1 MPVLQTIVA
10 NIVIKVNGQT
20 KLLIS
25 FQGCLYE
32 NFDWMIS
39 SRKNASESSLSLYSF
54 SCNISSMTQTNQKTQ
69 ISITTK

>member
-1 MPVLQTIVA
+1 MPVLQTMVA

-32 NFDWMIS
+32 NFDWTIC
-39 SRKNASESSLSLYSF
+39 RRNYASESSLSLYSF
-54 SCNISSMTQTNQKTQ
+54 SCNISSVTQTTKKTQ
-69 ISITTK
+69 ISTTTK